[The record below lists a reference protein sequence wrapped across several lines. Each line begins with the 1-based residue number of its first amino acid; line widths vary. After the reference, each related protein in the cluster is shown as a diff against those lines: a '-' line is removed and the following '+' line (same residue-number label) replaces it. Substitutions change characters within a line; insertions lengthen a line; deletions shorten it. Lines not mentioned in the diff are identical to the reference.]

1 MSFIVA
7 KDLSYSRGPQEILKN
22 VSFEIQEGESIAVI
36 GPSGSG
42 KTSLLKLLCGLLT
55 PQNGSIFYEQTDLS
69 TLSVER
75 RQELVSKMGVLFQKN
90 ALFDSMTCLEN
101 IVFPLREEGKISES
115 DMESLA
121 KELLQAV
128 GIDHAAHLY
137 PHEISGGMQKRLGI
151 ARALALNPQIIFYD
165 DPTAGLDP
173 ITSKRIIELIISF
186 QRKRKA
192 TIITITNDMNRAFQL
207 ADRIIMVVDQSVI
220 VTGSVADTKNH
231 PDLRVQQF
239 IHGKNAGPLSQLG

>member
-22 VSFEIQEGESIAVI
+22 VSFEIQERESIAVI

-115 DMESLA
+115 EMESLA

-165 DPTAGLDP
+165 DPTAGLEP
-173 ITSKRIIELIISF
+173 ITSKKIIELIISF

-239 IHGKNAGPLSQLG
+239 IHGKNEGPLSQLG